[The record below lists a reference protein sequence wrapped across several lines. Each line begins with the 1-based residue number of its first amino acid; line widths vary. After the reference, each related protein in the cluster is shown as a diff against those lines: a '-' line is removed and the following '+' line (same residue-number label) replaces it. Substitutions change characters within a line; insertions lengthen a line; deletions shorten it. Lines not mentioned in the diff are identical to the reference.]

1 METLHQKAIVG
12 EDRKITI
19 RVPQNIPLGLV
30 EVVVV
35 INPLPKPSKNIEDYY
50 GLGKEVWEGIDVE
63 KYINDLRGPWPDE
76 PAR

>member
-1 METLHQKAIVG
+1 METLQLRVIVG

-19 RVPQNIPLGLV
+19 RMPPTFPLGPV

-35 INPLPKPSKNIEDYY
+35 INPLPKPTRSIEDYY

-63 KYINDLRGPWPDE
+63 KYINESRGPWPDE

>member
-1 METLHQKAIVG
+1 VETFHLKAIIG
-12 EDRKITI
+12 EDRKVTI
-19 RVPQNIPLGLV
+19 RVPPTIPPGPV

-35 INPLPKPSKNIEDYY
+35 VNPLPNPSKSIEDYC

-63 KYINDLRGPWPDE
+63 KYINESRGPWPDE